1 MKKLIF
7 IGLLL
12 LFNACGDTQEVLMIK
27 GGTLASCP
35 SKTIEQMVDGYMD
48 LPIWEDLIAEDE
60 KKYVNISGGIMYA
73 DKPVEAALQFKIN
86 QDETFEYNALE
97 FNGVV
102 QNNFIAMG
110 LLSSMCEEGSGSNS
124 EQSSSLED
132 PDYLSEL
139 VEITVTKEMYKKIET
154 GMTYQEVV
162 AIMGAEG
169 EETINS
175 GSMIIYMWANPDGT
189 SLNATFMDGKVEAK
203 AQFGLQ

>member
-86 QDETFEYNALE
+86 QDETFEYNATSYE
-97 FNGVV
+97 IM
-102 QNNFIAMG
+102 QNSISIIQYHTLTNTYISCLFRIPLVLSVEPVTM
-110 LLSSMCEEGSGSNS
+110 LLSVTVHWNVKLSSAWRRRTLLFSESMRGHC
-124 EQSSSLED
+124 
-132 PDYLSEL
+132 P
-139 VEITVTKEMYKKIET
+139 
-154 GMTYQEVV
+154 
-162 AIMGAEG
+162 
-169 EETINS
+169 
-175 GSMIIYMWANPDGT
+175 
-189 SLNATFMDGKVEAK
+189 
-203 AQFGLQ
+203 